1 MKASFEEKYI
11 FVRAVEGGLD
21 PRRAVQVK
29 LEENSIHIV
38 GPEAPAR
45 RLAHMIATGKVKHD
59 DRIIEPPE
67 DPSPELV
74 EEINHKTAF
83 YELLYGDENIEVVE
97 IILQI
102 VKD

>member
-1 MKASFEEKYI
+1 MEPSFEEKYR

-21 PRRAVQVK
+21 PRRGVMVK
-29 LEENSIHIV
+29 LEEDSMRIV

-45 RLAHMIATGKVKHD
+45 RLAHMITSGKVLKHE

-74 EEINHKTAF
+74 EEINHKAAF
-83 YELLYGDENIEVVE
+83 YELLYGDEDIEVVE
-97 IILQI
+97 IILQ
-102 VKD
+102 VKR